1 MGGWIRRTVFGTA
14 LALGTAASAS
24 AAVNIF
30 YHAGGWD
37 AFNGTGDDG
46 QPMCGAG
53 SYNPRDGRS
62 FSLRFPLNSNDVL
75 FIASKPS
82 WNVPNGTAMPVV
94 MQIGLDRPWTAQAE
108 GNGQRIQWTLG
119 RDAMGA
125 FDAQFRGASSM
136 TVSFPNGSEQPWVIA
151 LNGSTAVSNA
161 MGRCINEM
169 ARRAAAQAAPQ
180 PPQGETQP
188 YGGDQNPP
196 PAPPP
201 SQPAVPAQS
210 GGQSNPPQ
218 DGTQPNAR

>member
-14 LALGTAASAS
+14 LALGAATSAG
-24 AAVNIF
+24 AAVNIY

-37 AFNGTGDDG
+37 AFDGTGDDG

-62 FSLRFPLNSNDVL
+62 FSLRFPVNSNDVV

-82 WNVPNGTAMPVV
+82 WNVPNGTTMPVV

-108 GNGQRIQWTLG
+108 GDGQRIHWTIG
-119 RDAMGA
+119 RDAMGE
-125 FDAQFRGASSM
+125 FDAQFRAASSM

-161 MGRCINEM
+161 MGRCIRQM
-169 ARRAAAQAAPQ
+169 AQRAAAQTAAPP
-180 PPQGETQP
+180 PPQGGTQP
-188 YGGDQNPP
+188 FSDQNPP
-196 PAPPP
+196 SAAAG
-201 SQPAVPAQS
+201 QPAAQPEQPA
-210 GGQSNPPQ
+210 GNPP
-218 DGTQPNAR
+218 DSGTQPNTPH